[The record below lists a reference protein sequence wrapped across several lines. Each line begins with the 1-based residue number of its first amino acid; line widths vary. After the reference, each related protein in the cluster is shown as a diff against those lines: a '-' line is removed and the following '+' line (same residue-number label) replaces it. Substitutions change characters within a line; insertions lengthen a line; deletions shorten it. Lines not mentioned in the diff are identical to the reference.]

1 MHWDFF
7 LHPNIGTLNSPL
19 GTTILLDNNLSAV
32 FCFLCCVCI
41 CVFAECSLHLRV
53 WLITPILRGV
63 GGDICSCTGV
73 KARCV
78 RVCVCCM
85 CSTRTC
91 SITMLEVA
99 NIVCTVSVSPRSACE
114 CVYMCM
120 ACNSFV
126 CTYVW
131 VCVMNRRFRCSARDT
146 LLSAAGASWHRQGT
160 RCQSSAGTCSVDQW
174 HFFFFELKTGSGCPG
189 INSLRGWLNAPPYII
204 RYKYVNPSTETQN
217 RF

>member
-1 MHWDFF
+1 MRLKRGWRAERKSRIFISCEIKGKAWSASRF
-7 LHPNIGTLNSPL
+7 LLHPNIGTLKS
-19 GTTILLDNNLSAV
+19 LLDTIISPDSSLSAV
-32 FCFLCCVCI
+32 FCFLHCVCI

-73 KARCV
+73 RARCV
-78 RVCVCCM
+78 CVFVCAAM
-85 CSTRTC
+85 CSTCTC
-91 SITMLEVA
+91 LITMLEVA
-99 NIVCTVSVSPRSACE
+99 NIVCTASISPRRACE

-126 CTYVW
+126 CMYVW
-131 VCVMNRRFRCSARDT
+131 VCVMNRRFRCSARNT

-174 HFFFFELKTGSGCPG
+174 HFFFFLSWKQDLGVQE
-189 INSLRGWLNAPPYII
+189 
-204 RYKYVNPSTETQN
+204 
-217 RF
+217 